1 VAALARLA
9 ALTLGL
15 TACGATPGAQ
25 PTAIDPA
32 RLPGTSWVVTH
43 VGDRPVSHEAGAC
56 RVTLTFGKDRSFGG
70 QGPINNYGANYRVRD
85 GLLVADG
92 ISQNLMGALDPEV
105 TARERDMFAA
115 LTRPFRLQPT
125 PAGALLVDAA
135 GRPGLRL
142 RPSSGEH
149 CAHAR

>member
-1 VAALARLA
+1 MAALARIA

-15 TACGATPGAQ
+15 AACGPASDAEPA
-25 PTAIDPA
+25 AIDPG

-43 VGDRPVSHEAGAC
+43 VGDRPVSHEAGTC

-85 GLLVADG
+85 SLIVADG
-92 ISQNLMGALDPEV
+92 ISQNLMGATDPEI

-125 PAGALLVDAA
+125 PTGALLVDAA

-142 RPSSGEH
+142 RTSSGED